1 MFAKTAQYYDK
12 IYAFKD
18 YQAEV
23 QRLGAIIRAD
33 LRSGGNLL
41 LDVACGTGGHIE
53 YLKAHFEVEGLDIAE
68 DLLEIARRQHPG
80 IPFHHADMID
90 FNLDRE
96 FDVVT
101 CLFSSIGYVKTLQN
115 LGRAVTCM
123 AGHLAR
129 GGLLIVEPWFT
140 PDAWHTPSVH
150 AYHVDEPDLK
160 IARVNTSFVDGR
172 LSYFDLHYLI
182 GTPEG
187 TDHFVERHEL
197 GLFEVEEMRAAF
209 ADAGLQ
215 VTYDEEGLTGRGL
228 YVGRRPR

>member
-1 MFAKTAQYYDK
+1 MFAKTAQYYDR

-23 QRLGAIIRAD
+23 QCLRAIVRAD
-33 LRSGGNLL
+33 LRSGGNQL

-53 YLKAHFEVEGLDIAE
+53 YLKAHFEVAGLDIAE
-68 DLLEIARRQHPG
+68 DPLEVARRQHPG
-80 IPFHHADMID
+80 IPFHHADMIG

-115 LGRAVTCM
+115 LGRAITCM
-123 AGHLAR
+123 ARHLAP

-150 AYHVDEPDLK
+150 AQLTDEPDLK
-160 IARVNTSFVDGR
+160 IARVNTSLVDGR
-172 LSYFDLHYLI
+172 LSYFDFHYLI
-182 GTPEG
+182 GTPKG

-197 GLFEVEEMRAAF
+197 GLFEVEEMRAAL